1 VRSLR
6 IDTCMKYTNAEYLNK
21 KEQDDMLEEFWQ
33 FDRMLI
39 HEKYQNIVEGLETRK
54 Y

>member
-1 VRSLR
+1 MMTLPLL
-6 IDTCMKYTNAEYLNK
+6 IGHCEL
-21 KEQDDMLEEFWQ
+21 EFWE

-39 HEKYQNIVEGLETRK
+39 HEKYQGIVEGLETRK

>member
-1 VRSLR
+1 
-6 IDTCMKYTNAEYLNK
+6 MKYTNAEYLNK
-21 KEQDDMLEEFWQ
+21 KEQDDMLEEFWE

-39 HEKYQNIVEGLETRK
+39 HEKYQDIVEGLETRK